1 MSCNLERNSINQF
14 ENLHDLL
21 VLFEVVEQVLL
32 LLKAPERDL
41 FVLHRI
47 LLKRKYLEVS
57 RPSLFLIF
65 LINPPILDLIVEVV
79 CLCFCQSYL
88 RD

>member
-1 MSCNLERNSINQF
+1 MSCNLERNSRNQF

-41 FVLHRI
+41 LTPNP
-47 LLKRKYLEVS
+47 LEKKKYLEVS